1 MRGKD
6 NFENNLKSVDEIIE
20 QLESGEL
27 SLDDSIKAYEKA
39 MKLLKNSSDILNQAE
54 GKVLKVIESNSG
66 DIELEEV

>member
-1 MRGKD
+1 MDKRAK
-6 NFENNLKSVDEIIE
+6 
-20 QLESGEL
+20 
-27 SLDDSIKAYEKA
+27 KAYEKA

>member
-6 NFENNLKSVDEIIE
+6 NFENNLKSVDKIIE

>member
-54 GKVLKVIESNSG
+54 GKVLKIIESNSG

>member
-66 DIELEEV
+66 NIEFEEV